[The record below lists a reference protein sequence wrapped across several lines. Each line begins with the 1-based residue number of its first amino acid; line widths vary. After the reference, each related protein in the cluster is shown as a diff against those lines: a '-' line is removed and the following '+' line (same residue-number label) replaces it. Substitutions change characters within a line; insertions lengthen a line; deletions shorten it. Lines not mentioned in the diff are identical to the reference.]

1 MEDRIWSFV
10 SAECKQLIKD
20 MLHHDPDD
28 RMRIE
33 ALQSHAWVMSN
44 PAMIPSGENTIQRK
58 IELFMNQLKLKD
70 AI

>member
-1 MEDRIWSFV
+1 
-10 SAECKQLIKD
+10 